1 MSPGPEVRPGKGGV
15 MGGTAEVLRDGP
27 VRLEALD
34 GGAIWRAVLAT
45 PKANILDMEKCEVL
59 SEIFQEAGSAK
70 SLKAVIVDA
79 DGPHFSFGASVQE
92 HLPEQIQAMLGGF
105 HQLFY
110 DILDARVPTMAS
122 VRGQCLGG
130 AMELAI
136 FCNRLFASPDANF
149 GQPEIVLGVVAPV
162 ASVML
167 ADRVGRGQAEDLL
180 ISGRSLRAEVAQ
192 SIGLVDELADDPGQA
207 ALDYAREHLLPKSAS
222 SLRHAVAAARGGF
235 EGRFRSELA
244 EVERL
249 FTEELIHT
257 PDALEGLNAFLEK
270 RKPAWEN
277 G

>member
-1 MSPGPEVRPGKGGV
+1 MEATPEI
-15 MGGTAEVLRDGP
+15 LRDGP

-34 GGAIWRAVLAT
+34 GGAIWRATLAT
-45 PKANILDMEKCEVL
+45 PKANILDMEKCEIL
-59 SEIFQEAGSAK
+59 SGIFKEARSAEA
-70 SLKAVIVDA
+70 LKAVIIDA

-92 HLPEQIQAMLGGF
+92 HLPDQIEAMLGGF

-110 DILDARVPTMAS
+110 DILDARVPTLAA

-136 FCNRLFASPDANF
+136 FCNRLFAAPDAF
-149 GQPEIVLGVVAPV
+149 LGQPEIVLGVLAPV

-167 ADRVGRGQAEDLL
+167 PDRVGRG
-180 ISGRSLRAEVAQ
+180 RAENLLLSGMSMSAAEGLA
-192 SIGLVDELADDPGQA
+192 IGLVDELAGDPGQA
-207 ALDYAREHLLPKSAS
+207 AMEYAREQLLPKSAS
-222 SLRHAVAAARGGF
+222 SLRYAVAAARGGF
-235 EGRFRSELA
+235 EERFRKELA

-249 FTEELIHT
+249 FLEELIKT

-270 RKPAWEN
+270 RSPDWED